1 MIGKTILNYEVL
13 EKLGQG
19 GMGTVYLAFDTR
31 LERKI
36 ALKVL
41 NTDLSKDKIFLSR
54 FKEEAKLLAKLN
66 HQNITVLYNLL
77 NFKGRWIMVME
88 YVDGVTVEQYL
99 EKKPDGLKEGLAI
112 RIVKEVLSGLHY
124 AHLKGIIHRDI
135 KPGNIMIDKKGQ
147 VKLMDFGIAI
157 NKDSKRHTKVGN
169 IVGSISYIAPE
180 LIKGGVPSPKT
191 DIYSLGIVLYEMLE
205 GKLPFSSTNDYELM
219 DMHLNTKPPK
229 ITREVDNQT
238 LKVLNKSLSKNPK
251 NRYASALEFYK
262 ALDNPTK
269 NIQNTVS
276 TINLNKIVSGF
287 FNNST
292 QFLEATGDLV
302 KKRLI
307 YIAGLFAII
316 VLGVVLYARYDN
328 SQSTDGIDLEKSK
341 KQSVFAASS
350 PELKTNNTKI
360 GIIDNEK
367 VHDNK
372 DYVLDNLL
380 KRAEELYRDKK
391 LLPPGDNLLDLCKE
405 ILSKYRDNLEAKEY
419 LKKIVDYYLEKGKEL
434 IYRKKWSEA
443 IKAFKNVLMV
453 DETNEY
459 AMDKIDFLTE
469 KLKLKSVVVK
479 KNKNT
484 RKLKN
489 RSKTENGSNK
499 QKMTAGND
507 SDNDYTV
514 VKRKEYEE
522 NTPNETVI
530 NDEHVN
536 TTKKIKTPEDN
547 KPLNKPAKPV
557 DKPAKHRDKVIAII
571 PRGQKVLLGL
581 NTTVTTDQQRYKGER
596 IEMHIKKDVF
606 HDGKLIFRAGDKAR
620 AVLSAFKTSRN
631 RKKGLLELK
640 IKEVQAAD
648 GNWVRVKKSTFR
660 VPGRRGE
667 KVSFPTSADWEVYV
681 ATRKKITY

>member
-1 MIGKTILNYEVL
+1 MIGKTILNYKVL

-112 RIVKEVLSGLHY
+112 KIVKEVLSGLHY

-157 NKDSKRHTKVGN
+157 NKDTKRHTKVGN

-251 NRYASALEFYK
+251 NRYASALEFYQ

-269 NIQNTVS
+269 NIQNTV
-276 TINLNKIVSGF
+276 
-287 FNNST
+287 
-292 QFLEATGDLV
+292 
-302 KKRLI
+302 
-307 YIAGLFAII
+307 
-316 VLGVVLYARYDN
+316 
-328 SQSTDGIDLEKSK
+328 
-341 KQSVFAASS
+341 
-350 PELKTNNTKI
+350 
-360 GIIDNEK
+360 
-367 VHDNK
+367 
-372 DYVLDNLL
+372 
-380 KRAEELYRDKK
+380 
-391 LLPPGDNLLDLCKE
+391 
-405 ILSKYRDNLEAKEY
+405 
-419 LKKIVDYYLEKGKEL
+419 
-434 IYRKKWSEA
+434 
-443 IKAFKNVLMV
+443 
-453 DETNEY
+453 
-459 AMDKIDFLTE
+459 TE
-469 KLKLKSVVVK
+469 
-479 KNKNT
+479 
-484 RKLKN
+484 
-489 RSKTENGSNK
+489 
-499 QKMTAGND
+499 
-507 SDNDYTV
+507 
-514 VKRKEYEE
+514 
-522 NTPNETVI
+522 
-530 NDEHVN
+530 
-536 TTKKIKTPEDN
+536 
-547 KPLNKPAKPV
+547 
-557 DKPAKHRDKVIAII
+557 
-571 PRGQKVLLGL
+571 
-581 NTTVTTDQQRYKGER
+581 
-596 IEMHIKKDVF
+596 
-606 HDGKLIFRAGDKAR
+606 
-620 AVLSAFKTSRN
+620 
-631 RKKGLLELK
+631 
-640 IKEVQAAD
+640 
-648 GNWVRVKKSTFR
+648 
-660 VPGRRGE
+660 
-667 KVSFPTSADWEVYV
+667 
-681 ATRKKITY
+681 